1 MTITLYTIGSSGWT
15 AEQFFGAL
23 QSAGVRRV
31 LDIRQGGST
40 LLSGFAIKR
49 DLRYFLR
56 AIASIDYVALPQ
68 LAPSEE
74 AFRAYRKQEVS
85 HDEYMQAYARQLA
98 ESGALAALAP
108 DLLDGGCLLCSEHDP
123 ALCHRHIAADRL
135 ADLWPEMRVQHLTLT
150 PPRLN
155 LV

>member
-1 MTITLYTIGSSGWT
+1 MTISLYTIGSSGWT
-15 AEQFFGAL
+15 AEQFFTAL
-23 QSAGVRRV
+23 QTAGVRRV

-56 AIASIDYVALPQ
+56 AIAGIDYVALPQ
-68 LAPSEE
+68 LAPSAE
-74 AFRAYRKQEVS
+74 AFRAYRKRELS
-85 HDEYMQAYARQLA
+85 HDEYMQAYGRQLE
-98 ESGALAALAP
+98 ESGALHRLEHG
-108 DLLDGGCLLCSEHDP
+108 LLDGGCLLCSEHDP
-123 ALCHRHIAADRL
+123 AHCHRHIAADML

-150 PPRLN
+150 PPRLH

>member
-1 MTITLYTIGSSGWT
+1 VITLYTIGSSGWT
-15 AEQFFGAL
+15 AEQFFTAL
-23 QSAGVRRV
+23 QTAGVRRV

-56 AIASIDYVALPQ
+56 AIANIDYVALPQ
-68 LAPSEE
+68 LAPSVE
-74 AFRAYRKQEVS
+74 AFRAYRKRELS

-98 ESGALAALAP
+98 ESGALAELDR

-123 ALCHRHIAADRL
+123 NECHRHVAADML
-135 ADLWPEMRVQHLTLT
+135 ADRWPKMRVQHLTLK
-150 PPRLN
+150 PPRLHM
-155 LV
+155 V